1 MSKELLAKS
10 KRVIEQVLGERF
22 PNVDFQFVRVESVYD
37 QYDHE
42 CLRVPAVYDDNGP
55 EPDPVICGTVYR
67 HLRPRLE
74 EAGTEAFPLI
84 SYVAGSEYWEDPL

>member
-10 KRVIEQVLGERF
+10 KRVIEQVLAERF
-22 PNVDFQFVRVESVYD
+22 PNVDFQFVRVKSMYD
-37 QYDHE
+37 QYDYE
-42 CLRVPAVYDDNGP
+42 CLKVHAVYDDNGP
-55 EPDPVICGTVYR
+55 GPDAVICGTVNR

-74 EAGTEAFPLI
+74 EAGTEAFPMI